1 MLFQVIATF
10 VSMFK
15 IQDLRWSTLKWSL
28 PWQCRHEKIKPHQS
42 PGDRQFLKMEKKK
55 TIKEKNPNNIIT
67 TEKMAQSKMLST
79 PPWCLQRGHPGRYKE
94 ENWKYS
100 PPHLSTPKAECSG
113 PACFSSQTHALGA
126 EMGALCWAE
135 RPCREQHDGSRFSP
149 TTLRRGGLPW
159 CCFLSSLWQ
168 RTIRDAA
175 CVCSCMHLHVGVCSA
190 SS

>member
-135 RPCREQHDGSRFSP
+135 RPCREQHDGSRYNPPSH
-149 TTLRRGGLPW
+149 L
-159 CCFLSSLWQ
+159 Q
-168 RTIRDAA
+168 RYEEVGFPGAVSFPPCGNAPLEMRLVSVA
-175 CVCSCMHLHVGVCSA
+175 VCICT
-190 SS
+190 